1 MDRLNFDFRV
11 LLLVLG
17 EEIQLTEE
25 IKASLFRLI
34 QLGNLA
40 AEELKRL
47 ETWERHSGQKERLE
61 SEKSVQ

>member
-1 MDRLNFDFRV
+1 MNRLNFDFRV

-25 IKASLFRLI
+25 IRQSLDRLT

-47 ETWERHSGQKERLE
+47 ETWERHNEPKGQQE
-61 SEKSVQ
+61 SAKFAQ

>member
-1 MDRLNFDFRV
+1 MNRLNFDFRV

-25 IKASLFRLI
+25 IRQSLIRLI

-47 ETWERHSGQKERLE
+47 ETWERHSEQKGRQENV
-61 SEKSVQ
+61 KSVQ

>member
-1 MDRLNFDFRV
+1 MNRLNFDFRV

-17 EEIQLTEE
+17 EEIQITDE
-25 IKASLFRLI
+25 IRQSLNRLI

-40 AEELKRL
+40 AEELERL
-47 ETWERHSGQKERLE
+47 ETWERHNELKGRLE